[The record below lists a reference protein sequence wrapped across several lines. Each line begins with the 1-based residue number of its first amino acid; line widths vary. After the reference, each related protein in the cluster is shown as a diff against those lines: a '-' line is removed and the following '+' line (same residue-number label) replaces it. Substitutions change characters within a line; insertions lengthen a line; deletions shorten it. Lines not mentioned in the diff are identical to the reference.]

1 MNINKSIILFLFG
14 VAFCIDYNNNIYTL
28 SSSSRNLALGNIRI
42 DDDNISS
49 IFDAPLT
56 VTDNSK
62 NIYFSYN
69 KEFDG
74 LSELIHFGY
83 CFKSSSNYNLGLG
96 IAQRN
101 IKNNYNTDNAWIDNG
116 DNIPDFDEIDYSKI
130 IDFIDQEIGL
140 LISYNNFIGNNSLIG
155 FNIKPNYHSIGSSN
169 ALGLSFDITY
179 LKKISFNK
187 IIIGL
192 NDFMSVKKWNY
203 GLKEK
208 FAHRF
213 FINYSCLV
221 NNLLFSIEY
230 DNYSNLKFG
239 FEYQINKQ
247 FALQIGSN
255 DSNLSF
261 GIGCKTNYLDI
272 NYAYI
277 HNNNID
283 LNQSHKLGFLF
294 KIKKI

>member
-1 MNINKSIILFLFG
+1 M
-14 VAFCIDYNNNIYTL
+14 
-28 SSSSRNLALGNIRI
+28 
-42 DDDNISS
+42 
-49 IFDAPLT
+49 
-56 VTDNSK
+56 
-62 NIYFSYN
+62 
-69 KEFDG
+69 
-74 LSELIHFGY
+74 
-83 CFKSSSNYNLGLG
+83 
-96 IAQRN
+96 
-101 IKNNYNTDNAWIDNG
+101 
-116 DNIPDFDEIDYSKI
+116 
-130 IDFIDQEIGL
+130 

-179 LKKISFNK
+179 LKKIMFHK

-192 NDFMSVKKWNY
+192 NDFISVKKWNY

-230 DNYSNLKFG
+230 DNYYNLKFG
-239 FEYQINKQ
+239 FEYQVNKQ
-247 FALQIGSN
+247 FTLQIGSN

-277 HNNNID
+277 HNNDID